1 MFFVLRFLAHWLLV
15 FITIFSLMGCYAI
28 QIWKGDK
35 RVDITALQPGVT
47 RANAEA
53 ILGSPVRS
61 WTSPTNI
68 RYATYEYYAGTP
80 PNPRMGVTWVFLDI
94 GSLGVIEI
102 MYALGLV
109 PFPASWDGMT
119 WDRKVL
125 SCDDRVVLGIFDE
138 FDELPLDGRSGQHK
152 WGPDSTVSEK

>member
-28 QIWKGDK
+28 QVWKGDK

-61 WTSPTNI
+61 WTSPTSI

-80 PNPRMGVTWVFLDI
+80 PNRWSDLGFLDI
-94 GSLGVIEI
+94 GKWRHRDCV
-102 MYALGLV
+102 ALGLV
-109 PFPASWDGMT
+109 PASWDGMT